1 MHSHFDI
8 SNVNW
13 SIRVNKFGNTCD
25 LLSRILKLSLMV
37 HFTLNQGLVT
47 SAHNYSFSSGIHGFH
62 VKLLVAGA
70 LYLLKGRFRERPL
83 NIFSSLSLWDL
94 RRQGCEHSVAISL
107 HGINILIRELSVY
120 LALILFLSGYEFAR
134 VVRLINQ
141 RVILVMRLVSR
152 SLDFFWHGT
161 WVGRIII
168 PLELTSIG
176 NISSLSHEL
185 RRIIVRIDVYFGVL
199 LTLRLFRPVAL

>member
-1 MHSHFDI
+1 MTKLKYLMIFLCCSVIDSFLEFRFGKLRVLLMHSHFDI
-8 SNVNW
+8 RNW

-120 LALILFLSGYEFAR
+120 LAVILFLSR
-134 VVRLINQ
+134 
-141 RVILVMRLVSR
+141 
-152 SLDFFWHGT
+152 
-161 WVGRIII
+161 
-168 PLELTSIG
+168 
-176 NISSLSHEL
+176 
-185 RRIIVRIDVYFGVL
+185 
-199 LTLRLFRPVAL
+199 